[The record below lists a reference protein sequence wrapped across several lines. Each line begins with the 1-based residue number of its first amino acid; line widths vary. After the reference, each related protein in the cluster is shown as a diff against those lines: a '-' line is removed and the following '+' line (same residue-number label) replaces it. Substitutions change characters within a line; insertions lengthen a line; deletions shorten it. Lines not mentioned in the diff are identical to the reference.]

1 MIKRASTKDKLLNI
15 LKKDHKSTIKEIMDY
30 FTISEIA
37 VRRHLNE
44 LEQQGFIT
52 REEVKQE
59 IGRPYYVYLLTEKG
73 HQTFPNQYEQLP
85 IELLQ
90 DLEAVKGKQAVTEVL
105 AQRIQREKAYFNERI
120 QSDDFDQ
127 KVADVARIQDEK
139 GYMIEYEKTPEG
151 HYEITNYNCPILNIA
166 STYKQL
172 CSNEKKV
179 LSEIFSESNV
189 ISKTCIIRGDNF
201 CKWIITK
208 SKANDENN

>member
-59 IGRPYYVYLLTEKG
+59 ISRPYYVYLLTEKG

-90 DLEAVKGKQAVTEVL
+90 DLEAVQGKQAVTEVL
-105 AQRIQREKAYFNERI
+105 AQRLQREKAYFNERI
-120 QSDDFDQ
+120 Q
-127 KVADVARIQDEK
+127 
-139 GYMIEYEKTPEG
+139 
-151 HYEITNYNCPILNIA
+151 
-166 STYKQL
+166 
-172 CSNEKKV
+172 
-179 LSEIFSESNV
+179 
-189 ISKTCIIRGDNF
+189 
-201 CKWIITK
+201 
-208 SKANDENN
+208 